1 MILYFANRGMNI
13 LGFATTHKIG
23 NISIVD
29 DNRTEETETGISSL
43 EITLEYN
50 SSGRKK
56 AEEMAESGNYIL
68 FSDGDEKKFYTIIEE
83 EVDSGKKEVQIY
95 AEDAGLDLINE
106 IVGSFEAEEAHSPEW
121 YINKYIKDSGFE
133 IGTNE
138 FPDSER
144 KLKWDG
150 EQTVTERLASI
161 ATGFGGFEVSYSFE
175 ISGLKVIHKYVN
187 IYEKRGKD
195 VSETLR
201 IGRELKSIRTKKTI
215 ANLATALEC
224 KGGTPEGSDNP
235 ITLSGMEYD
244 DGEFYVSGKKLCSRT
259 ALEKWSRYA
268 WEEREGKGDG
278 HIVQPY
284 SYDTTDQET
293 LCKHAITELK
303 KIYDTEINFE
313 IDINYLPGNIEVG
326 DRVNIVD
333 NEGELYVSTRI
344 LEFKKSV
351 TRGEYAATLGEYLI
365 KEKGID
371 DYLYELAEKVKDE
384 NSNTTLY
391 TWIAYA
397 DDEIGTGITL
407 DPTGKT
413 WMGIAENRTVET
425 PDISDP
431 SVYKWSKIQGDQGE
445 DGVSAT
451 SIVDEYYL
459 STSDTEV
466 IGGTWSEEMP
476 IWEKGKYIWKRTRTT
491 WSYGSVTYAEPV
503 LDKASNSANE
513 AAGEAI
519 EKADI
524 AENAANEANQSAQ
537 NAQEKADIAHQAA
550 QNAQNQATEANQ
562 AAQNAQNLA
571 ADAQAK
577 ADAANKDIA
586 TIKTETASIREDA
599 AAIRTELQ
607 GQIDTVTETMEASYA
622 KKTDVSTTEAT
633 LRAEW
638 KKSAAE
644 IQSTM
649 ESDYAKKT
657 ELTAV
662 QADLQTQVTQNATNI
677 TTTASA
683 IETVKINA
691 DNAVKNATEAKETAA
706 QAQTAANNAVSTA
719 NTAQASADVAAQ
731 AAADAQAEATKAQ
744 TAADTAAKAAADADA
759 IAQAAQKDLD
769 EAKANL
775 DAVTNRVGST
785 EEEIAAAQAAVNTAQ
800 AEADRANQA
809 AQNAQSAATTAQN
822 TADQAKTD
830 AQTAQAAATEA
841 KTNAENA
848 KATADAAQA
857 AADKANADLS
867 NLANRVTEMSTKIDQ
882 NAEAINLAATKT
894 EVTEK
899 LSGYSTK
906 EETQATIQLQADSI
920 RTEVSN
926 TFINLGMEGRN
937 YILNTKLME
946 GYTTGGTAKIV
957 IGEDGFAI
965 GSFSAPASL
974 GWGNQVIALPPIKF
988 SLLRNKKV
996 TFTVLVKSDD
1006 YEAYNADTTH
1016 GLMVSFALCTA
1027 EATSRTKYH
1036 DQQFYRSQLSAEW
1049 KKLTL
1054 TTTFSDSWFG
1064 SGTGTI
1070 DDTTRFLLQFF
1081 NYSTYS
1087 LAFKQIKLEI
1097 GDVATNYSE
1106 APEDV
1111 DGAITNL
1118 KASLELKVNKDKL
1131 VSELNASA
1139 DIIRFTGNRFIVDST
1154 NLDIT
1159 QDGLMEVRNGKF
1171 SGTVEVTGPS
1181 SKVNINYDRSTPAM
1195 FEDVSILQVVT
1206 GSDEPGN
1213 SVYANAH
1220 VGINNDSINV
1230 YGAYGTKF
1238 IGDPYVTITNT
1249 GIECVKRVSSTNAA
1263 GYTQSTIF
1271 SFSDTSADIST
1282 NLYVNGLIKV
1292 GKSIAPADG
1301 VNGSY
1306 ACGLDANRWSTVYT
1320 KDVNANGVIKM
1331 PGITSSTSVTRVVY
1345 MGATAGQLYYK
1356 ASISSRT
1363 IKHDIKPLC
1372 GNLSAEKL
1380 YNLDVVQFKYNTGI
1394 LSEDDQRYM
1403 ADMPGFIIEDLNDVY
1418 PIAVDKETD
1427 NVRDWAWNAS
1437 YLIPPML
1444 KLLQN
1449 HHAEITEIR
1458 SMAYRNESRMES
1470 LDYMLQQAFLK
1481 IAEQEK
1487 LIKQLQASS

>member
-1 MILYFANRGMNI
+1 MVLKVVKYGKVYYMHAAWANSEDGEEFSLSEFEGAVYRGTYLNASSEESTEPARYTWVENEESWEEEEI
-13 LGFATTHKIG
+13 EDGDL
-23 NISIVD
+23 SVLEERVD
-29 DNRTEETETGISSL
+29 DVDASTEENEEYLTTQTMANDS
-43 EITLEYN
+43 EIGQINLLDGTN
-50 SSGRKK
+50 NGKVGWS
-56 AEEMAESGNYIL
+56 A
-68 FSDGDEKKFYTIIEE
+68 SDGIVLESYTDTIYDEN
-83 EVDSGKKEVQIY
+83 
-95 AEDAGLDLINE
+95 EDA
-106 IVGSFEAEEAHSPEW
+106 VTFVR
-121 YINKYIKDSGFE
+121 IKCN
-133 IGTNE
+133 TA
-138 FPDSER
+138 SETAYVAFQCVNFR
-144 KLKWDG
+144 D
-150 EQTVTERLASI
+150 
-161 ATGFGGFEVSYSFE
+161 E
-175 ISGLKVIHKYVN
+175 ISGVDENTYTMSACVRMSELFTINDISVKN
-187 IYEKRGKD
+187 IDGTEKQISFDTIDISVENENVDIKNEWVDYQSSAATNGT
-195 VSETLR
+195 VASNQVLYFSLSNMTT
-201 IGRELKSIRTKKTI
+201 GSILDI
-215 ANLATALEC
+215 ANLKIEEGANATPWRKSEKDLEE
-224 KGGTPEGSDNP
+224 KVDESL
-235 ITLSGMEYD
+235 TLS
-244 DGEFYVSGKKLCSRT
+244 
-259 ALEKWSRYA
+259 
-268 WEEREGKGDG
+268 EEAQKAA
-278 HIVQPY
+278 
-284 SYDTTDQET
+284 QE
-293 LCKHAITELK
+293 
-303 KIYDTEINFE
+303 
-313 IDINYLPGNIEVG
+313 
-326 DRVNIVD
+326 
-333 NEGELYVSTRI
+333 
-344 LEFKKSV
+344 
-351 TRGEYAATLGEYLI
+351 AT
-365 KEKGID
+365 
-371 DYLYELAEKVKDE
+371 
-384 NSNTTLY
+384 
-391 TWIAYA
+391 
-397 DDEIGTGITL
+397 
-407 DPTGKT
+407 
-413 WMGIAENRTVET
+413 
-425 PDISDP
+425 
-431 SVYKWSKIQGDQGE
+431 
-445 DGVSAT
+445 
-451 SIVDEYYL
+451 
-459 STSDTEV
+459 
-466 IGGTWSEEMP
+466 
-476 IWEKGKYIWKRTRTT
+476 
-491 WSYGSVTYAEPV
+491 
-503 LDKASNSANE
+503 
-513 AAGEAI
+513 
-519 EKADI
+519 EKADL
-524 AENAANEANQSAQ
+524 AENAANEANQAAQ
-537 NAQEKADIAHQAA
+537 NAQEKADIAEQAS
-550 QNAQNQATEANQ
+550 QNAVNQATEANQ

-571 ADAQAK
+571 ADAQTK

-586 TIKTETASIREDA
+586 TIKSETASIREDA
-599 AAIRTELQ
+599 AVIRTELQ
-607 GQIDTVTETMEASYA
+607 GQIDAVTETMEASYA

-683 IETVKINA
+683 VETVKINA

-706 QAQTAANNAVSTA
+706 QAQTAANNAISTA

-775 DAVTNRVGST
+775 DNVTNRVGAT
-785 EEEIAAAQAAVNTAQ
+785 EEEIAAAQEAVNTAQ

-841 KTNAENA
+841 KANAENA
-848 KATADAAQA
+848 KATADAAQE
-857 AADKANADLS
+857 AADKANTDLG

-894 EVTEK
+894 EVIEK

-906 EETQATIQLQADSI
+906 EETQAAIQLQADSI

-937 YILNTKLME
+937 YIRNTKTME
-946 GYTTGGTAKIV
+946 GYSTGGTAKIV

-1036 DQQFYRSQLSAEW
+1036 DQQFYRSQLSTEW

-1159 QDGLMEVRNGKF
+1159 QDGSMSVKNGKF
-1171 SGTVEVTGPS
+1171 SGTVEVAGPS
-1181 SKVNINYDRSTPAM
+1181 STVNINYDRSTPVM
-1195 FEDVSILQVVT
+1195 YTDTSILQIIT
-1206 GSDEPGN
+1206 GSDKPGN
-1213 SVYANAH
+1213 SSYANAH
-1220 VGINNDSINV
+1220 VGISNDAISI

-1249 GIECVKRVSSTNAA
+1249 GIACVKRVSSTNAA

-1282 NLYVNGLIKV
+1282 NLYVDGLIKV

-1363 IKHDIKPLC
+1363 IKHDIKPLQ

-1380 YNLDVVQFKYNTGI
+1380 YDIDVVQFKYNAGI
-1394 LSEDDQRYM
+1394 LQEDDQRYM
-1403 ADMPGFIIEDLNDVY
+1403 SAMPGFIIEDLNDVY

-1444 KLLQN
+1444 QLLQD
-1449 HHAEITEIR
+1449 HHTEITEVR
-1458 SMAYRNESRMES
+1458 SIADGNKSHIDVIDFEIEQ
-1470 LDYMLQQAFLK
+1470 LFLR
-1481 IAEQEK
+1481 IAELEK
-1487 LIKQLQASS
+1487 ENKQLKQTLA